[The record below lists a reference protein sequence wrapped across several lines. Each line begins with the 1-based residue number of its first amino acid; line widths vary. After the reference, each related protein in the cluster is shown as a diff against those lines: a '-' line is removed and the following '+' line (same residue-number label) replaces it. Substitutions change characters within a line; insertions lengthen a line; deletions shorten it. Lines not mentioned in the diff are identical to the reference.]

1 MEFLLRGGESFNG
14 FEDHHTT
21 LIEELCDRTCA
32 EYNGVAAVHFEP
44 VGEADLA
51 AATGLPNIKRT
62 RLVDDL
68 FKSVFQK
75 LTETHQGA

>member
-1 MEFLLRGGESFNG
+1 
-14 FEDHHTT
+14 
-21 LIEELCDRTCA
+21 
-32 EYNGVAAVHFEP
+32 VAAVHFEP

-51 AATGLPNIKRT
+51 AATGLPNVRRT

-75 LTETHQGA
+75 LTETYQGA